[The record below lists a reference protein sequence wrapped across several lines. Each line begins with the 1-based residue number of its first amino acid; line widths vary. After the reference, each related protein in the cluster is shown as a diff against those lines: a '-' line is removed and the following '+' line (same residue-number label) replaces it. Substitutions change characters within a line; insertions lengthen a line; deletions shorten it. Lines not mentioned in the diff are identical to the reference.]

1 MSFSDLFIRRPVLST
16 VLACLILLLG
26 FQGIFNLS
34 IRQYPKVDETA
45 ITITTAYP
53 GASADLIQ
61 GFISAPIARAVA
73 STENIDYVTSSSRP
87 SSSTVTVQ
95 MKLGSNP
102 DVALTEVLSKVQ
114 GVRGTLPDASKDPVI
129 VKGTGQQF
137 AMMYISMQNPNM
149 TKEQLTEYIE
159 RVIRPRMSTV
169 EGVADVQIFG
179 AQQYSMRVWVD
190 PVRLAA
196 RGVTA
201 AEVLAAINNSNFLSA
216 PGNTQNEYVV
226 SSITVR
232 STLQTPEAFAELP
245 LRSTDGNV
253 VRLRDVARV
262 ELGAENTDTRV
273 SFNGKPGTFLA
284 IFPTPAAN
292 PLTTAAAL
300 TKLVPQIQETLPKG
314 MTIEVVYDATG
325 QISASIYEVFK
336 TIAEAVAIVVVVI
349 LLFLGS
355 FRSVMMPII
364 TIPLSLIGVCFLLFA
379 VGYSINLLSLLA
391 MVLAIGLVVDDA
403 IVVVENIHRHME
415 EDHMSP
421 MQAAFSG
428 MREIASAIVA
438 MTMTLAAVFAPLAFT
453 GGLTGAL
460 FREFAV
466 TLAGSVVLSG
476 IIAVTITPMMSAR
489 LLKAGTPGRFQ
500 RIVDGIFARVE
511 HAYERAVAGS
521 LNYRPLTLIIVLALV
536 GVTGFMFTKTSSE
549 LAPEEDQGFL
559 LSIVT
564 GPRYATSDYTET
576 YVNQILGLVKDIPE
590 TRAQFSAVAFGGTTN
605 SAFVGFAFKDWA
617 DRKRNSKE
625 LQADITARI
634 AKVAGVQAFVFA
646 PPTLPGSGGG
656 LPISMVVRSTGD
668 SSEVYEVAEQIK
680 NKAQASGRFIV
691 VQNSMAYDA
700 PQVTV
705 TIDRDRAAALN
716 LPIADIGRT
725 LTLLVGGAEVA
736 QFDRDSNSY
745 DIIPQVPQQFRDNP
759 EKLGEYFVRSVTGEM
774 VPLSAVVKISTNAS
788 PAAIEQFNQLNSA
801 TISALPLPGV
811 TTGDGLKA
819 LEDIARENLPD
830 TFFID
835 YSGQS
840 RQEKEQ
846 GNTILIAFAA
856 AVIVIYL
863 VLAAQFESFRDPLII
878 MMAVPLSIFGA
889 MLPLNMIPNLN
900 MIFMIM
906 GSHFSIPPATLNI
919 YTQVGL
925 ITLIGLITKHGILLV
940 EFANQQREA
949 HGMRRRDAIIASAKV
964 RLRPILMTTA
974 AMALGVVPLIVSSGA
989 GAAARYSMG
998 IVIFSGI
1005 LVGTMF
1011 TLFVV
1016 PMFYTF
1022 IASKDL
1028 PHLAEKPDPKLMPA
1042 LQD

>member
-1 MSFSDLFIRRPVLST
+1 MSFSDIFIRRPVLST
-16 VLACLILLLG
+16 VLACMILLLG

-179 AQQYSMRVWVD
+179 AQEYSMRVWID
-190 PVRLAA
+190 PVKLAA

-201 AEVLAAINNSNFLSA
+201 AEVLEAIDNSNFLSA

-232 STLQTPEAFAELP
+232 STLQTPEAFAALP

-325 QISASIYEVFK
+325 QISASIEEVFK
-336 TIAEAVAIVVVVI
+336 TIAEAVAIVIVVI

-355 FRSVMMPII
+355 FRSVMMPIV

-476 IIAVTITPMMSAR
+476 VIAVTITPMMSAR
-489 LLKAGTPGRFQ
+489 LLKSSTPGRFQ
-500 RIVDGIFARVE
+500 RIVDGTFARVE
-511 HAYERAVAGS
+511 HVYERAVTGS

-564 GPRYATSDYTET
+564 APRYATSDYTET
-576 YVNQILGLVKDIPE
+576 YVNQMLGLVRDIPE
-590 TRAQFSAVAFGGTTN
+590 TRAQFSAVAFGGETN

-617 DRKRNSKE
+617 ERKRNSKE
-625 LQADITARI
+625 LQADITARL

-656 LPISMVVRSTGD
+656 LPIAMVVRSTGD
-668 SSEVYEVAEQIK
+668 SSEVYDVAEKIK

-745 DIIPQVPQQFRDNP
+745 DIIPQVPQEFRDNP
-759 EKLGEYFVRSVTGEM
+759 EKLGQYFVRSVTGEM
-774 VPLSAVVKISTNAS
+774 VPLSAVVKISTNAA

-830 TFFID
+830 SFFID

-889 MLPLNMIPNLN
+889 IVPLNL
-900 MIFMIM
+900 
-906 GSHFSIPPATLNI
+906 GLGTLNI

-940 EFANQQREA
+940 EFANQQREI

-974 AMALGVVPLIVSSGA
+974 AMALGVVPLITSSGA

-998 IVIFSGI
+998 LVIFTGI

-1042 LQD
+1042 LPN

>member
-16 VLACLILLLG
+16 VLACMILLLG
-26 FQGIFNLS
+26 FQGIFGLS

-61 GFISAPIARAVA
+61 GFVSAPIARAVA

-102 DVALTEVLSKVQ
+102 DVALAEVLSKVQ

-159 RVIRPRMSTV
+159 RVIRPRISTV

-179 AQQYSMRVWVD
+179 AQEYSMRIWID
-190 PVRLAA
+190 PIRLAA
-196 RGVTA
+196 RGATA
-201 AEVLAAINNSNFLSA
+201 VDVLTAINNSNFLSA

-226 SSITVR
+226 SSITVH
-232 STLQTPEAFAELP
+232 STLQTPEAFAQLP
-245 LRSTDGNV
+245 IRSTNGEV

-262 ELGAENTDTRV
+262 ELGAASTDTRV

-292 PLTTAAAL
+292 PLTTAAAV
-300 TKLVPQIQETLPKG
+300 TKLVPVIQETLPKG

-325 QISASIYEVFK
+325 QISASIEEVFK
-336 TIAEAVAIVVVVI
+336 TIGEAVAIVIVVI

-355 FRSVMMPII
+355 FRSVMMPIV
-364 TIPLSLIGVCFLLFA
+364 TIPLSLIGVCFILFA

-421 MQAAFSG
+421 MQAAFNG
-428 MREIASAIVA
+428 MREIATAIVA
-438 MTMTLAAVFAPLAFT
+438 MTITLAAVFAPLAFT

-476 IIAVTITPMMSAR
+476 LIAMTITPMMSAR
-489 LLKAGTPGRFQ
+489 LLKAGQHGRFQ
-500 RIVDGIFARVE
+500 RIVDGTFSRVE
-511 HAYERAVAGS
+511 RVYERAVTAS
-521 LNYRPLTLIIVLALV
+521 LRNRPVTLIIVVALV
-536 GVTGFMFTKTSSE
+536 ALTGFMFTKTSTE

-559 LSIVT
+559 LSLVT
-564 GPRYATSDYTET
+564 APRYATSDYTET
-576 YVNQILGLVKDIPE
+576 YVNQMLGLVRDIPE
-590 TRAQFSAVAFGGTTN
+590 TRAQFSAVAFGGATN

-625 LQADITARI
+625 LQADITARL

-668 SSEVYEVAEQIK
+668 PSEVFDQAEKIK

-705 TIDRDRAAALN
+705 TIDRERAAALN
-716 LPIADIGRT
+716 LPIADIGNT

-745 DIIPQVPQQFRDNP
+745 DIIPQVPQEFRDNP
-759 EKLGEYFVRSVTGEM
+759 EKLGEYFIRSVDGKM

-788 PAAIEQFNQLNSA
+788 PAAIEQFNQLNSS

-811 TTGDGLKA
+811 TTGDGLKV
-819 LEDIARENLPD
+819 LEDIAKETLPD

-856 AVIVIYL
+856 AVVVIYL

-889 MLPLNMIPNLN
+889 IVPLNIGL
-900 MIFMIM
+900 
-906 GSHFSIPPATLNI
+906 GTLNI

-940 EFANQQREA
+940 EFANQQREV

-974 AMALGVVPLIVSSGA
+974 AMALGVVPLIISSGA

-998 IVIFSGI
+998 LVIFTGI

-1042 LQD
+1042 LPS

>member
-1 MSFSDLFIRRPVLST
+1 MNFSDLFIRRPVLST
-16 VLACLILLLG
+16 VLACMILLLG
-26 FQGIFNLS
+26 FQGIFSLS

-159 RVIRPRMSTV
+159 RVIRPRISTV
-169 EGVADVQIFG
+169 EGVANVQIFG
-179 AQQYSMRVWVD
+179 AQEYSMRIWID
-190 PVRLAA
+190 PIRLAA
-196 RGVTA
+196 RGATA
-201 AEVLAAINNSNFLSA
+201 VDVLTAINNSNFLSA

-226 SSITVR
+226 SSITVH
-232 STLQTPEAFAELP
+232 STLQTPEAFAQLP
-245 LRSTDGNV
+245 IRSTNGEV

-292 PLTTAAAL
+292 PLTTAAAV
-300 TKLVPQIQETLPKG
+300 TKLVPVIQETLPKG

-325 QISASIYEVFK
+325 QISASIEEVFK
-336 TIAEAVAIVVVVI
+336 TIGEAVAIVIVVI

-355 FRSVMMPII
+355 FRSVMMPIV
-364 TIPLSLIGVCFLLFA
+364 TIPLSLIGVCFILFA

-421 MQAAFSG
+421 MQAAFNG
-428 MREIASAIVA
+428 MREIFSAIVA
-438 MTMTLAAVFAPLAFT
+438 MTITLAAVFAPLAFT

-476 IIAVTITPMMSAR
+476 LIAVTITPMMSAR
-489 LLKAGTPGRFQ
+489 LLKAGAHGRFQ
-500 RIVDGIFARVE
+500 RIVDGIFGRVE
-511 HAYERAVAGS
+511 HVYERAVTAS
-521 LNYRPLTLIIVLALV
+521 LRNRPVTLIIVVALV
-536 GVTGFMFTKTSSE
+536 ALTGFMFTKTSTE

-564 GPRYATSDYTET
+564 APRYATSDYTET
-576 YVNQILGLVKDIPE
+576 YVNQMLGLVRDIPE
-590 TRAQFSAVAFGGTTN
+590 TRAQFSAVAFGGATN
-605 SAFVGFAFKDWA
+605 GAFVGFAFKDWA
-617 DRKRNSKE
+617 DRKRSSKE
-625 LQADITARI
+625 LQADITARL

-656 LPISMVVRSTGD
+656 LPISMVIRSIGD
-668 SSEVYEVAEQIK
+668 PSEVFDQAEKIK

-705 TIDRDRAAALN
+705 TIDRERAAALN
-716 LPIADIGRT
+716 LPIADIGNT

-745 DIIPQVPQQFRDNP
+745 DIIPQVPQEFRDNP
-759 EKLGEYFVRSVTGEM
+759 EKLGEYFVRSVDGKM

-788 PAAIEQFNQLNSA
+788 PAAIEQFNQLNSS

-811 TTGDGLKA
+811 TTGDGLKV
-819 LEDIARENLPD
+819 LEDLAKENLPD
-830 TFFID
+830 SFFID

-856 AVIVIYL
+856 AVVVIYL

-889 MLPLNMIPNLN
+889 IVPLNIGL
-900 MIFMIM
+900 
-906 GSHFSIPPATLNI
+906 GTLNI

-940 EFANQQREA
+940 EFANQQREI

-974 AMALGVVPLIVSSGA
+974 AMALGVVPLIISSGA

-998 IVIFSGI
+998 LVIFTGI

-1042 LQD
+1042 LPS

>member
-16 VLACLILLLG
+16 VLACMILLLG

-45 ITITTAYP
+45 ITITTSYP

-149 TKEQLTEYIE
+149 SKEQLTEYIE

-179 AQQYSMRVWVD
+179 AQEYSMRVWID
-190 PVRLAA
+190 PIRLAA

-201 AEVLAAINNSNFLSA
+201 AEVLTAINNSNFLSA

-325 QISASIYEVFK
+325 QISASIDEVFK
-336 TIAEAVAIVVVVI
+336 TIGEAVAIVVVVI

-355 FRSVMMPII
+355 FRSVMMPIV

-476 IIAVTITPMMSAR
+476 VIAVTITPMMSAR

-511 HAYERAVAGS
+511 HVYERAVTGS

-559 LSIVT
+559 LSLVT
-564 GPRYATSDYTET
+564 APTYATSDYTET
-576 YVNQILGLVKDIPE
+576 YVNQMLGLVRDIPE

-617 DRKRNSKE
+617 ERKRSSKE
-625 LQADITARI
+625 LQADITARL

-656 LPISMVVRSTGD
+656 LPIALVVRSTGD
-668 SSEVYEVAEQIK
+668 SAEVYKAAEQIK

-691 VQNSMAYDA
+691 VQNSMSYDS

-759 EKLGEYFVRSVTGEM
+759 ERLGEYFVRSVTGEM
-774 VPLSAVVKISTNAS
+774 VPLSAVVKISNNAS
-788 PAAIEQFNQLNSA
+788 PAAIEQFNQLNSS

-811 TTGDGLKA
+811 TTGDGLKV
-819 LEDIARENLPD
+819 LEDIARESLPD

-846 GNTILIAFAA
+846 GNTILIAFGAA
-856 AVIVIYL
+856 IIVIYL

-889 MLPLNMIPNLN
+889 IVPLNL
-900 MIFMIM
+900 
-906 GSHFSIPPATLNI
+906 GLGTLNI

-974 AMALGVVPLIVSSGA
+974 AMALGVVPLITSSGA

-998 IVIFSGI
+998 LVIFTGI

-1042 LQD
+1042 LPD

>member
-1 MSFSDLFIRRPVLST
+1 MSFSDIFIRRPVLST
-16 VLACLILLLG
+16 VLACMILLLG
-26 FQGIFNLS
+26 FQAIFNLS

-114 GVRGTLPDASKDPVI
+114 GVRGTLPDAAKDPVI

-159 RVIRPRMSTV
+159 RVVRPRISTV

-179 AQQYSMRVWVD
+179 AEEYSMRVWID

-196 RGVTA
+196 RGATA
-201 AEVLAAINNSNFLSA
+201 ADVLTAINNSNFLSA

-226 SSITVR
+226 SSIAVH
-232 STLQTPEAFAELP
+232 STLQTPEAFAQLP
-245 LRSTDGNV
+245 IRSTDGQV

-262 ELGAENTDTRV
+262 ELAAASTDTRV

-292 PLTTAAAL
+292 PLTTAEAIH
-300 TKLVPQIQETLPKG
+300 KIVPVIQDTLPKG
-314 MTIEVVYDATG
+314 MTIEIVYDSTE
-325 QISASIYEVFK
+325 QISASIEEVFK
-336 TIAEAVAIVVVVI
+336 TIGEAVAIVILVI

-355 FRSVMMPII
+355 FRSVMMPIV
-364 TIPLSLIGVCFLLFA
+364 TIPLSLIGVCFILFA

-415 EDHMSP
+415 EDGMSP
-421 MQAAFSG
+421 MQAAFNG
-428 MREIASAIVA
+428 MREIFSAIVA
-438 MTMTLAAVFAPLAFT
+438 MTITLAAVFAPLAFT

-476 IIAVTITPMMSAR
+476 LIAVTITPMMSAR
-489 LLKAGTPGRFQ
+489 LLKAGAHGRFQ
-500 RIVDGIFARVE
+500 RIVDGTFSRVE
-511 HAYERAVAGS
+511 RVYERAVTAS
-521 LNYRPLTLIIVLALV
+521 LRNRPVTFIIVVALV
-536 GVTGFMFTKTSSE
+536 ALTGFMFTKTSTE

-564 GPRYATSDYTET
+564 APRYATSDYTET

-590 TRAQFSAVAFGGTTN
+590 TRAQFSAVAFGGATN
-605 SAFVGFAFKDWA
+605 GAFVGFAFKDWA
-617 DRKRNSKE
+617 ERQRSSKE
-625 LQADITARI
+625 IQTDITGRL
-634 AKVAGVQAFVFA
+634 AKVAGVEAFVFA

-668 SSEVYEVAEQIK
+668 PSEVFDQAEKIK

-691 VQNSMAYDA
+691 VQNSMSYDA

-705 TIDRDRAAALN
+705 TIDRERAAALN
-716 LPIADIGRT
+716 LPIADIGNT

-745 DIIPQVPQQFRDNP
+745 DIIPQVPQEFRDNP
-759 EKLGEYFVRSVTGEM
+759 AKLGEYFVRSVDGKM
-774 VPLSAVVKISTNAS
+774 VPLSAVVHISTNAS

-811 TTGDGLKA
+811 TTGDGLKV
-819 LEDIARENLPD
+819 LEDLARETLPD

-889 MLPLNMIPNLN
+889 IVPLNIGL
-900 MIFMIM
+900 
-906 GSHFSIPPATLNI
+906 GTLNI

-940 EFANQQREA
+940 EFANQQREI

-974 AMALGVVPLIVSSGA
+974 AMALGVVPLIISSGA

-998 IVIFSGI
+998 LVIFTGI

-1042 LQD
+1042 LPT

>member
-16 VLACLILLLG
+16 VLACMILLLG
-26 FQGIFNLS
+26 FQGIFGLS

-102 DVALTEVLSKVQ
+102 DVALAEVLSKVQ
-114 GVRGTLPDASKDPVI
+114 GVRGTLPTASKDPVI

-159 RVIRPRMSTV
+159 RVIRPRISTV

-179 AQQYSMRVWVD
+179 AQEYSMRIWID
-190 PVRLAA
+190 PIRLAA
-196 RGVTA
+196 RGATA
-201 AEVLAAINNSNFLSA
+201 VDVLTAINNSNFLSA

-226 SSITVR
+226 SSITVH
-232 STLQTPEAFAELP
+232 STLQTPEAFAQLP
-245 LRSTDGNV
+245 IRSTDGQV

-292 PLTTAAAL
+292 PLTTAAAV
-300 TKLVPQIQETLPKG
+300 TKLVPQIQDTLPKG

-325 QISASIYEVFK
+325 QISASIEEVFK
-336 TIAEAVAIVVVVI
+336 TIGEAVAIVIVVI

-355 FRSVMMPII
+355 FRSVMMPIV
-364 TIPLSLIGVCFLLFA
+364 TIPLSLIGVCFILFA

-421 MQAAFSG
+421 MQAAFNG
-428 MREIASAIVA
+428 MREIATAIVA
-438 MTMTLAAVFAPLAFT
+438 MTITLAAVFAPLAFT

-476 IIAVTITPMMSAR
+476 LIAMTITPMMSAR
-489 LLKAGTPGRFQ
+489 LLKPGQHGRFQ
-500 RIVDGIFARVE
+500 RIVDGTFARVE
-511 HAYERAVAGS
+511 HVYERAVTAS
-521 LNYRPLTLIIVLALV
+521 LRNRPVTLIIVIALV
-536 GVTGFMFTKTSSE
+536 ALTGFMFTKTSTE

-564 GPRYATSDYTET
+564 APRYATSDYTET
-576 YVNQILGLVKDIPE
+576 YVNQMLGLVKDIPE
-590 TRAQFSAVAFGGTTN
+590 TRAQFSAVAFGGATN

-617 DRKRNSKE
+617 ERKRSSKQ
-625 LQADITARI
+625 LQADIQGRL
-634 AKVAGVQAFVFA
+634 AKVAGVEAFVFA

-656 LPISMVVRSTGD
+656 LPISLVVRSTGD
-668 SSEVYEVAEQIK
+668 PSEVFEQAEKIK

-705 TIDRDRAAALN
+705 TIDRERAAALN
-716 LPIADIGRT
+716 LPIADIGNT

-745 DIIPQVPQQFRDNP
+745 DIIPQVPQEFRDNP
-759 EKLGEYFVRSVTGEM
+759 EKLGEYFVRSVDGKM

-788 PAAIEQFNQLNSA
+788 PAAIEQFNQLNSS

-811 TTGDGLKA
+811 TTGDGLQV
-819 LEDIARENLPD
+819 LENLAKETLPD
-830 TFFID
+830 TFFVD

-889 MLPLNMIPNLN
+889 IVPLNIGL
-900 MIFMIM
+900 
-906 GSHFSIPPATLNI
+906 GTLNI

-940 EFANQQREA
+940 EFANQQREM

-998 IVIFSGI
+998 LVIFTGI

-1022 IASKDL
+1022 IASRDL

-1042 LQD
+1042 LPS

>member
-1 MSFSDLFIRRPVLST
+1 MNFSDLFIRRPVLST
-16 VLACLILLLG
+16 VLACMILLLG
-26 FQGIFNLS
+26 FQGIFSLS

-102 DVALTEVLSKVQ
+102 DVALAEVLSKVQ

-159 RVIRPRMSTV
+159 RVIRPRISTV
-169 EGVADVQIFG
+169 EGVANVQVFG
-179 AQQYSMRVWVD
+179 AQEYSMRIWID

-196 RGVTA
+196 RGATA
-201 AEVLAAINNSNFLSA
+201 VDVLTAINNSNFLSA

-226 SSITVR
+226 SSITVH
-232 STLQTPEAFAELP
+232 STLQTPEAFAQLP
-245 LRSTDGNV
+245 IRSTDGQV

-262 ELGAENTDTRV
+262 ELGAASTDTRV

-292 PLTTAAAL
+292 PLTTAAAV
-300 TKLVPQIQETLPKG
+300 TKLVPVIQETLPKG

-325 QISASIYEVFK
+325 QISASIEEVFK
-336 TIAEAVAIVVVVI
+336 TIGEAVAIVIVVI

-355 FRSVMMPII
+355 FRSVMMPIV
-364 TIPLSLIGVCFLLFA
+364 TIPLSLIGVCFILFA

-421 MQAAFSG
+421 MQAAFNG
-428 MREIASAIVA
+428 MREIFSAIVA
-438 MTMTLAAVFAPLAFT
+438 MTITLAAVFAPLAFT

-476 IIAVTITPMMSAR
+476 LIAVTITPMMSAR
-489 LLKAGTPGRFQ
+489 LLKAGAHGRFQ
-500 RIVDGIFARVE
+500 RIVDGIFGRVE
-511 HAYERAVAGS
+511 HVYERAVTAS
-521 LNYRPLTLIIVLALV
+521 LRNRPVTLIIVVALV
-536 GVTGFMFTKTSSE
+536 ALTGFMFTKTSTE

-564 GPRYATSDYTET
+564 APRYATSDYTET
-576 YVNQILGLVKDIPE
+576 YVNQMLGLVRDIPE
-590 TRAQFSAVAFGGTTN
+590 TRAQFSAVAFGGATN
-605 SAFVGFAFKDWA
+605 GAFVGFAFKDWA
-617 DRKRNSKE
+617 ERKRSSKE
-625 LQADITARI
+625 LQADIQGRL

-668 SSEVYEVAEQIK
+668 PSEVFDQAEKIK

-705 TIDRDRAAALN
+705 TIDRERAAALN

-759 EKLGEYFVRSVTGEM
+759 ERLGEYFVRSVDGKM

-788 PAAIEQFNQLNSA
+788 PAAIEQFNQLNSS

-811 TTGDGLKA
+811 TTGDGLQV
-819 LEDIARENLPD
+819 LENLAKETLPD
-830 TFFID
+830 TFFVD

-846 GNTILIAFAA
+846 GNTILIAFTA

-889 MLPLNMIPNLN
+889 IVPLNIGL
-900 MIFMIM
+900 
-906 GSHFSIPPATLNI
+906 GTLNI

-940 EFANQQREA
+940 EFANQQREI

-998 IVIFSGI
+998 LVIFTGI

-1022 IASKDL
+1022 IASRDL

-1042 LQD
+1042 LPS

>member
-16 VLACLILLLG
+16 VLACMILLLG
-26 FQGIFNLS
+26 FQGIFGLS

-102 DVALTEVLSKVQ
+102 DVALAEVLSKVQ

-159 RVIRPRMSTV
+159 RVIRPRISTV

-179 AQQYSMRVWVD
+179 AQEYSMRIWID
-190 PVRLAA
+190 PIRLAA
-196 RGVTA
+196 RGATA
-201 AEVLAAINNSNFLSA
+201 VDVLTAINNSNFLSA

-226 SSITVR
+226 SSITVH
-232 STLQTPEAFAELP
+232 STLQTPEAFAQLP
-245 LRSTDGNV
+245 IRSTNGEV

-262 ELGAENTDTRV
+262 ELGAASTDTRV

-292 PLTTAAAL
+292 PLTTAAAV
-300 TKLVPQIQETLPKG
+300 TKLVPVIQETLPKG

-325 QISASIYEVFK
+325 QISASIEEVFK
-336 TIAEAVAIVVVVI
+336 TIGEAVAIVIVVI

-355 FRSVMMPII
+355 FRSVMMPIV
-364 TIPLSLIGVCFLLFA
+364 TIPLSLIGVCFILFA

-421 MQAAFSG
+421 MQAAFNG
-428 MREIASAIVA
+428 MREIATAIVA
-438 MTMTLAAVFAPLAFT
+438 MTITLAAVFAPLAFT

-476 IIAVTITPMMSAR
+476 LIAMTITPMMSAR
-489 LLKAGTPGRFQ
+489 LLKAGQHGRFQ
-500 RIVDGIFARVE
+500 RIVDGTFSRVE
-511 HAYERAVAGS
+511 RFYERAVTAS
-521 LNYRPLTLIIVLALV
+521 LRNRPVTLIIVVALV
-536 GVTGFMFTKTSSE
+536 ALTGFMFTKTSTE

-559 LSIVT
+559 LSLVT
-564 GPRYATSDYTET
+564 APRYATSDYTET
-576 YVNQILGLVKDIPE
+576 YVNQMLGLVRDIPE
-590 TRAQFSAVAFGGTTN
+590 TRAQFSAVAFGGATN

-625 LQADITARI
+625 LQADITARL

-668 SSEVYEVAEQIK
+668 PSEVFDQAEKIK

-705 TIDRDRAAALN
+705 TIDRERAAALN
-716 LPIADIGRT
+716 LPIADIGNT

-745 DIIPQVPQQFRDNP
+745 DIIPQVPQEFRDNP
-759 EKLGEYFVRSVTGEM
+759 EKLGEYFIRSVDGKM

-788 PAAIEQFNQLNSA
+788 PAAIEQFNQLNSS

-811 TTGDGLKA
+811 TTGDGLKV
-819 LEDIARENLPD
+819 LEDIANETLPD

-856 AVIVIYL
+856 AVVVIYL

-889 MLPLNMIPNLN
+889 IVPLNIGL
-900 MIFMIM
+900 
-906 GSHFSIPPATLNI
+906 GTLNI

-940 EFANQQREA
+940 EFANQQREV

-974 AMALGVVPLIVSSGA
+974 AMALGVVPLIISSGA
-989 GAAARYSMG
+989 
-998 IVIFSGI
+998 
-1005 LVGTMF
+1005 
-1011 TLFVV
+1011 
-1016 PMFYTF
+1016 
-1022 IASKDL
+1022 
-1028 PHLAEKPDPKLMPA
+1028 
-1042 LQD
+1042 

>member
-1 MSFSDLFIRRPVLST
+1 MSFSDIFIRRPVLST
-16 VLACLILLLG
+16 VLACMILLLG
-26 FQGIFNLS
+26 FQAIFNLS

-159 RVIRPRMSTV
+159 RVVRPRISTV

-179 AQQYSMRVWVD
+179 AEEYSMRVWID

-196 RGVTA
+196 RGATA
-201 AEVLAAINNSNFLSA
+201 ADVLTAINNSNFLSA

-226 SSITVR
+226 SSITVH
-232 STLQTPEAFAELP
+232 STLQTPEAFSQLP
-245 LRSTDGNV
+245 IRSTDGQV

-262 ELGAENTDTRV
+262 ELGAASTDTRV

-292 PLTTAAAL
+292 PLTTAAAV
-300 TKLVPQIQETLPKG
+300 TKLVPVIQETLPKG
-314 MTIEVVYDATG
+314 MTIEVVYDSTE
-325 QISASIYEVFK
+325 QISASIEEVFK
-336 TIAEAVAIVVVVI
+336 TIGEAVAIVIVVI

-355 FRSVMMPII
+355 FRSVMMPIV
-364 TIPLSLIGVCFLLFA
+364 TIPLSLIGVCFILFSI
-379 VGYSINLLSLLA
+379 GYSINLLSLLA

-421 MQAAFSG
+421 MQAAFNG
-428 MREIASAIVA
+428 MREIFSAIVA
-438 MTMTLAAVFAPLAFT
+438 MTITLAAVFAPLAFT

-476 IIAVTITPMMSAR
+476 LIAVTITPMMSAR
-489 LLKAGTPGRFQ
+489 LLKAGAHGRFQ
-500 RIVDGIFARVE
+500 RIVDGTFSRVE
-511 HAYERAVAGS
+511 RVYERAVTAS
-521 LNYRPLTLIIVLALV
+521 LRNRPVTLIIVVALV
-536 GVTGFMFTKTSSE
+536 ALTGFMFTKTSSE

-564 GPRYATSDYTET
+564 APRYATSDYTET

-590 TRAQFSAVAFGGTTN
+590 TRAQFSAVAFGGSTN

-617 DRKRNSKE
+617 ERQRSSKQI
-625 LQADITARI
+625 QADITGRL
-634 AKVAGVQAFVFA
+634 AKVAGVEAFVFA

-668 SSEVYEVAEQIK
+668 PSEVFDEAEKIK

-705 TIDRDRAAALN
+705 TIDRERAAALN
-716 LPIADIGRT
+716 LPIADIGNT

-745 DIIPQVPQQFRDNP
+745 DIIPQVPKEFRDNP
-759 EKLGEYFVRSVTGEM
+759 EKLGEYFVRSVDGKM

-788 PAAIEQFNQLNSA
+788 PAAIEQFNQLNSS

-811 TTGDGLKA
+811 TTGDGLKV
-819 LEDIARENLPD
+819 LEDLARETLPD

-889 MLPLNMIPNLN
+889 IVPLNIGL
-900 MIFMIM
+900 
-906 GSHFSIPPATLNI
+906 GTLNI

-940 EFANQQREA
+940 EFANQQREI

-974 AMALGVVPLIVSSGA
+974 AMALGVVPLIISSGA

-998 IVIFSGI
+998 LVIFTGI

-1042 LQD
+1042 LPT

>member
-16 VLACLILLLG
+16 VLACMILLLG

-45 ITITTAYP
+45 ITVTTAYP

-102 DVALTEVLSKVQ
+102 DVALAEVLSKVQ

-159 RVIRPRMSTV
+159 RVIRPRISTV
-169 EGVADVQIFG
+169 EGVADVQVFG
-179 AQQYSMRVWVD
+179 AQEYSMRVWID
-190 PVRLAA
+190 PIRLAA
-196 RGVTA
+196 RGATA
-201 AEVLAAINNSNFLSA
+201 TDVLTAINNSNFLSA

-226 SSITVR
+226 SSIAVH
-232 STLQTPEAFAELP
+232 STLQTPEAFAQLP
-245 LRSTDGNV
+245 IRSTDGQV
-253 VRLRDVARV
+253 VRLRDVAHV
-262 ELGAENTDTRV
+262 ELGAASTDTRV

-292 PLTTAAAL
+292 PLTTAAAV
-300 TKLVPQIQETLPKG
+300 TKLVPVIQETLPKG

-325 QISASIYEVFK
+325 QISASIEEVFK
-336 TIAEAVAIVVVVI
+336 TIGEAVAIVIVVI

-355 FRSVMMPII
+355 FRSVMMPIV
-364 TIPLSLIGVCFLLFA
+364 TIPLSLIGVCFILFA

-421 MQAAFSG
+421 MQAAFNG
-428 MREIASAIVA
+428 MREIFSAIVA
-438 MTMTLAAVFAPLAFT
+438 MTITLAAVFAPLAFT

-476 IIAVTITPMMSAR
+476 LIAVTITPMMSAR
-489 LLKAGTPGRFQ
+489 LLKAGAHSRFQ
-500 RIVDGIFARVE
+500 RIVDGIFGRVE
-511 HAYERAVAGS
+511 HVYERAVTAS
-521 LNYRPLTLIIVLALV
+521 LRNRPVTLIIVVALV
-536 GVTGFMFTKTSSE
+536 ALTGFMFTKTSSE

-564 GPRYATSDYTET
+564 APRYATSDYTET
-576 YVNQILGLVKDIPE
+576 YVNQMLGLVRDIPE
-590 TRAQFSAVAFGGTTN
+590 TRAQFSAVAFGGATN
-605 SAFVGFAFKDWA
+605 GAFVGFAFKDWA
-617 DRKRNSKE
+617 ERKRSSKE
-625 LQADITARI
+625 LQADIQGRL
-634 AKVAGVQAFVFA
+634 AKVAGVEAFVFA

-656 LPISMVVRSTGD
+656 LPISMVVRSTGGP
-668 SSEVYEVAEQIK
+668 SEVFEQAEKIK
-680 NKAQASGRFIV
+680 SKAQSSGRFIV

-705 TIDRDRAAALN
+705 TIDRERAAALN
-716 LPIADIGRT
+716 LPIADIGNT

-745 DIIPQVPQQFRDNP
+745 DIIPQVPQEFRDNP
-759 EKLGEYFVRSVTGEM
+759 EKLGEYFVRSVDGKM

-788 PAAIEQFNQLNSA
+788 PAAIEQFNQLNSS

-811 TTGDGLKA
+811 TTGDGLQV
-819 LEDIARENLPD
+819 LENLAKETLPD

-889 MLPLNMIPNLN
+889 IVPLNIGL
-900 MIFMIM
+900 
-906 GSHFSIPPATLNI
+906 GTLNI

-940 EFANQQREA
+940 EFANQQREM

-998 IVIFSGI
+998 LVIFTGI

-1028 PHLAEKPDPKLMPA
+1028 PHLAEKPDPTLMPA
-1042 LQD
+1042 LPS

>member
-26 FQGIFNLS
+26 FQGIFGLS

-102 DVALTEVLSKVQ
+102 DVALAEVLSKVQ

-159 RVIRPRMSTV
+159 RVIRPRISTV

-179 AQQYSMRVWVD
+179 AQEYSMRVWID
-190 PVRLAA
+190 PIRLAA
-196 RGVTA
+196 RGATA
-201 AEVLAAINNSNFLSA
+201 VDVLTAINNSNFLSA
-216 PGNTQNEYVV
+216 PGNTENEYVV
-226 SSITVR
+226 SSITVH
-232 STLQTPEAFAELP
+232 STLQTPEAFAQLP
-245 LRSTDGNV
+245 IRSTDGQV
-253 VRLRDVARV
+253 VRLRDVAHV
-262 ELGAENTDTRV
+262 ELGAKNTDTRV

-292 PLTTAAAL
+292 PLTTAAAV
-300 TKLVPQIQETLPKG
+300 TRLVPQIQETLPKG

-325 QISASIYEVFK
+325 QISASIEEVFK
-336 TIAEAVAIVVVVI
+336 TIGEAVAIVIVVI

-355 FRSVMMPII
+355 FRSVMMPIV
-364 TIPLSLIGVCFLLFA
+364 TIPLSLIGVCFILFA

-415 EDHMSP
+415 EDGMSP
-421 MQAAFSG
+421 MQAAFNG
-428 MREIASAIVA
+428 MREIATAIVA
-438 MTMTLAAVFAPLAFT
+438 MTITLAAVFAPLAFT

-476 IIAVTITPMMSAR
+476 VIAMTITPMMSAR
-489 LLKAGTPGRFQ
+489 LLKPGQHGRFQ
-500 RIVDGIFARVE
+500 RIVDGTFSRVE
-511 HAYERAVAGS
+511 RVYERAVTAS
-521 LNYRPLTLIIVLALV
+521 LRNRPVTLIIVVALV
-536 GVTGFMFTKTSSE
+536 ALTGFMFTKTSTE

-564 GPRYATSDYTET
+564 APRYATSDYTEA
-576 YVNQILGLVKDIPE
+576 YVNQMLGLVKDIPE
-590 TRAQFSAVAFGGTTN
+590 TRAQFSAVAFGGATN
-605 SAFVGFAFKDWA
+605 GAFVGFAFKDWA
-617 DRKRNSKE
+617 ERKRSSKE
-625 LQADITARI
+625 LQADIQGRL
-634 AKVAGVQAFVFA
+634 AKVAGVEAFVFA

-656 LPISMVVRSTGD
+656 LPISMVVRSTGAP
-668 SSEVYEVAEQIK
+668 SEVFEQAEKIK
-680 NKAQASGRFIV
+680 SKAQGSGRFIV
-691 VQNSMAYDA
+691 VQNSMSYDA

-705 TIDRDRAAALN
+705 TIDRERAAALN
-716 LPIADIGRT
+716 LPIADIGNT
-725 LTLLVGGAEVA
+725 LTLLVGGSEVA

-745 DIIPQVPQQFRDNP
+745 DIIPQVPQEFRDNP
-759 EKLGEYFVRSVTGEM
+759 DKLGEYFVRSVDGKM

-788 PAAIEQFNQLNSA
+788 PAAIEQFNQLNSS

-811 TTGDGLKA
+811 TTGDGLKV
-819 LEDIARENLPD
+819 LEDLAKETLPD
-830 TFFID
+830 TFFVD

-889 MLPLNMIPNLN
+889 IVPLNIGL
-900 MIFMIM
+900 
-906 GSHFSIPPATLNI
+906 GTLNI

-940 EFANQQREA
+940 EFANQQREI

-998 IVIFSGI
+998 LVIFTGI

-1028 PHLAEKPDPKLMPA
+1028 PHLAEKPDPNLMPA
-1042 LQD
+1042 LPS

>member
-1 MSFSDLFIRRPVLST
+1 MSFSDIFIRRPVLST
-16 VLACLILLLG
+16 VLACMILLLG
-26 FQGIFNLS
+26 FQAIFNLS

-45 ITITTAYP
+45 ITITTSYP

-102 DVALTEVLSKVQ
+102 DVALAEVLSKVQ
-114 GVRGTLPDASKDPVI
+114 GVRGTLPEATKDPVI

-159 RVIRPRMSTV
+159 RVVRPRISTV

-179 AQQYSMRVWVD
+179 AEEYSMRVWID

-196 RGVTA
+196 RGATA
-201 AEVLAAINNSNFLSA
+201 ADVLTAINNSNFLSA

-226 SSITVR
+226 SSITVH
-232 STLQTPEAFAELP
+232 STLQTPEAFSQLP
-245 LRSTDGNV
+245 IRSTDGQV

-262 ELGAENTDTRV
+262 ELGAKSTDTRV

-292 PLTTAAAL
+292 PLTTAAAVH
-300 TKLVPQIQETLPKG
+300 KLVPVIQDTLPKG
-314 MTIEVVYDATG
+314 MTIEVVYDSTE
-325 QISASIYEVFK
+325 QISASIEEVFK
-336 TIAEAVAIVVVVI
+336 TIGEAVAIVVLVI

-355 FRSVMMPII
+355 FRSVMMPIV
-364 TIPLSLIGVCFLLFA
+364 TIPLSLIGVCFILFA

-415 EDHMSP
+415 EEGMSA
-421 MQAAFSG
+421 MQAAFNG
-428 MREIASAIVA
+428 MREIFSAIVA
-438 MTMTLAAVFAPLAFT
+438 MTITLAAVFAPLAFT

-476 IIAVTITPMMSAR
+476 LIAVTITPMMSAR
-489 LLKAGTPGRFQ
+489 LLKAGAHGRFQ
-500 RIVDGIFARVE
+500 RIVDGTFGRVE
-511 HAYERAVAGS
+511 RVYERAVTAS
-521 LNYRPLTLIIVLALV
+521 LRNRPVTLIIVVALV
-536 GVTGFMFTKTSSE
+536 ALTGFMFTKTSSE

-564 GPRYATSDYTET
+564 APRYATSDYTET

-590 TRAQFSAVAFGGTTN
+590 TRAQFSAVAFGGATN

-617 DRKRNSKE
+617 ERKRSSKE
-625 LQADITARI
+625 LQTDITGRL
-634 AKVAGVQAFVFA
+634 AKVAGVQAFIFA

-668 SSEVYEVAEQIK
+668 PSEVFDEAEKIK

-691 VQNSMAYDA
+691 VQNSMSYDA

-705 TIDRDRAAALN
+705 TIDRERAAALN

-745 DIIPQVPQQFRDNP
+745 DIIPQVPQEFRDNP
-759 EKLGEYFVRSVTGEM
+759 EKLGEYFVRSVDGKM
-774 VPLSAVVKISTNAS
+774 VPLSAVVRISTNAS

-801 TISALPLPGV
+801 TITALPLPGV

-819 LEDIARENLPD
+819 LEDLARESLPD

-889 MLPLNMIPNLN
+889 IVPLNIGL
-900 MIFMIM
+900 
-906 GSHFSIPPATLNI
+906 GTLNI

-940 EFANQQREA
+940 EFANQQREI

-974 AMALGVVPLIVSSGA
+974 AMALGVVPLIISSGA

-998 IVIFSGI
+998 LVIFTGI

-1028 PHLAEKPDPKLMPA
+1028 PHLAEKPDPRLMPA
-1042 LQD
+1042 LPT